1 MNMKLKYYL
10 RGLGIGIAVTALVMG
25 LTLGKDKKASMTD
38 EEVKQR
44 AQQLGMVEED
54 KTLLPV
60 TSTPTPTPTATPT
73 KTPTATPTPTPT
85 KTPTPTPTPTPTKT
99 PTPTPTPTPT
109 KTPTPT
115 PTPTPAPKQ
124 ENTPK
129 SAQAGSITVT
139 KGSGSE
145 TVSSQLKAAGII
157 TDAAEFNSYL
167 CAHGYDRRISTGT
180 HSIPAG
186 SGYEDIARILCR

>member
-1 MNMKLKYYL
+1 MKLKYYL

-25 LTLGKDKKASMTD
+25 LALGKVKNNTTMTD
-38 EEVKQR
+38 EEIKQR
-44 AQQLGMVEED
+44 AAQLGMVEED
-54 KTLLPV
+54 KTLVSATATP
-60 TSTPTPTPTATPT
+60 TSTPTATA
-73 KTPTATPTPTPT
+73 TPTPT
-85 KTPTPTPTPTPTKT
+85 KTPAPTETPTPTPTKT